1 MGQQKHGWKAMTK
14 TETVVSVPVGIALGT
29 RVLPPEEPGS
39 GERRKRGA
47 SYASMKMLREKM
59 AKLSGGMQ
67 QGIAWFKAGRIASP
81 MALIYVLHMLWPEF
95 RPFSILFV
103 IAIGFLWHRS
113 AMDPCPSIKTSPLGE
128 ICSNV
133 WALRTS
139 RPISMVA
146 GSAAGLLTLI
156 YLVWNVVP
164 LWLSLAMA
172 GLLVYWDRWQ
182 FGVAGSFSSPPS
194 LRDTITEQEIDEFVP
209 ELTEVSRVLLQEV
222 GEQGADTIPLIEGT
236 TTGAASI
243 NQAEEDEE
251 LYLKTLIPEASSND
265 FESAELSGSSS
276 DELYCPEGPVVK
288 KTGTGRAHQKH
299 SSEKPI
305 EFKSSHFNANSSS
318 DSDDNMSRGLCFTD
332 DGDGVSRRR
341 PQQQQ
346 PDMMMMMS
354 ASSLASNVLMD
365 TMCKRLLEAGTVQQ
379 PQQQPHTIFQPGSF
393 EQRNPLVAS
402 ISSTIQALRGQTV
415 QVPEEVDDEST
426 DADEDSDFEMLNSE
440 ELNNL

>member
-1 MGQQKHGWKAMTK
+1 
-14 TETVVSVPVGIALGT
+14 
-29 RVLPPEEPGS
+29 
-39 GERRKRGA
+39 
-47 SYASMKMLREKM
+47 MKMLREKL

-67 QGIAWFKAGRIASP
+67 RGISWFKAGRIASP

-113 AMDPCPSIKTSPLGE
+113 AMEPCPSIKASPLGE
-128 ICSNV
+128 ICSKV
-133 WALRTS
+133 WALRTT
-139 RPISMVA
+139 RPISMVV
-146 GSAAGLLTLI
+146 GSAGGILTLI
-156 YLVWNVVP
+156 YLVCNVVP

-182 FGVAGSFSSPPS
+182 FGVAGTFSNPPS
-194 LRDTITEQEIDEFVP
+194 LRDTVTEPEIDEFVP

-222 GEQGADTIPLIEGT
+222 GEQGADTIPSVEGSAS
-236 TTGAASI
+236 GAVSI
-243 NQAEEDEE
+243 NRAEEDEE

-276 DELYCPEGPVVK
+276 DELYCPEGPVVR
-288 KTGTGRAHQKH
+288 KTGSGRLHTKH
-299 SSEKPI
+299 TTEKPI

-318 DSDDNMSRGLCFTD
+318 DSDDNISRGLCFTD
-332 DGDGVSRRR
+332 DSDGVSRRSR

-346 PDMMMMMS
+346 PDSMMMMMS
-354 ASSLASNVLMD
+354 ATTLASNVLMD
-365 TMCKRLLEAGTVQQ
+365 TMCKRLLEAGTL
-379 PQQQPHTIFQPGSF
+379 QQQQQQLQQQLHTVLQPAGF
-393 EQRNPLVAS
+393 DQRNPLVAS

-415 QVPEEVDDEST
+415 QVPEEEDDEST
-426 DADEDSDFEMLNSE
+426 DPDEDSDFEMLNSE

>member
-1 MGQQKHGWKAMTK
+1 MQ
-14 TETVVSVPVGIALGT
+14 
-29 RVLPPEEPGS
+29 
-39 GERRKRGA
+39 
-47 SYASMKMLREKM
+47 MLRERM
-59 AKLSGGMQ
+59 AKLSSGMQ
-67 QGIAWFKAGRIASP
+67 RTIAWFKARCIASP

-113 AMDPCPSIKTSPLGE
+113 AIEPCPSLKTSPLGE
-128 ICSNV
+128 ICGQI
-133 WALRTS
+133 WALRTT
-139 RPISMVA
+139 RPISMVVGSVA
-146 GSAAGLLTLI
+146 GVLTLV

-164 LWLSLAMA
+164 LWLSLAIA

-182 FGVAGSFSSPPS
+182 FGGTSTFSNLPS

-222 GEQGADTIPLIEGT
+222 GEQGADTMPLAEGT
-236 TTGAASI
+236 TSSAVSRS
-243 NQAEEDEE
+243 NAEEDEE
-251 LYLKTLIPEASSND
+251 LFLKTLIPEASSND

-276 DELYCPEGPVVK
+276 DERYFLESPVAR
-288 KTGTGRAHQKH
+288 KTGSSRLHTKH
-299 SSEKPI
+299 GAEKPI

-318 DSDDNMSRGLCFTD
+318 DSDDNMSRGLSFAD

-346 PDMMMMMS
+346 PDMMMS
-354 ASSLASNVLMD
+354 ATSIASNVLMD
-365 TMCKRLLEAGTVQQ
+365 AMCKRLLEGGTL
-379 PQQQPHTIFQPGSF
+379 QQQSQQLPSGGFD
-393 EQRNPLVAS
+393 QRNPLVAS

-415 QVPEEVDDEST
+415 QLTEEVDIESS